1 MTLLFDT
8 SLFTCCSRTCILSTS
23 KCPIA
28 VNIYF
33 EVYIYKTT
41 LGALSACTRMTAPRG
56 NYYVAGALTEKF
68 GPFAPPGRDIKSK
81 KKTNTH
87 VSHTKKQQLQRCW
100 SRRKAAAKARL
111 TFKWHIR
118 YSNG

>member
-81 KKTNTH
+81 KKTHTFHTQRNSNCSGVGH
-87 VSHTKKQQLQRCW
+87 VARQQQR
-100 SRRKAAAKARL
+100 R
-111 TFKWHIR
+111 
-118 YSNG
+118 G